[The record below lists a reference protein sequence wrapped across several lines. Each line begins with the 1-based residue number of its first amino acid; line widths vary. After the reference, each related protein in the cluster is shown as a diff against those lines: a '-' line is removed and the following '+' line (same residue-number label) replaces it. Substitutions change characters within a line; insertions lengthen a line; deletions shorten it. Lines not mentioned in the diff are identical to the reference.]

1 MLTVN
6 HQYLNLAEE
15 SAKSESSA
23 FVRPNPTGT
32 RVGFI
37 DLGSNSS
44 RLTVVECDRRGRVT
58 VLNRVKSMVR
68 LGEGAFETKELQPQA
83 MQRALSC
90 LSDFAQVC
98 RTYGV
103 SEVVAVGTAALRV
116 ATNSM
121 DFVNQVKQKT
131 GFDLQVISGEEEAR
145 LIRVGIWD
153 SLPKTK
159 DAFLFIDIGGGST
172 EISVSSREKISFLE
186 SLNIGCVMM

>member
-1 MLTVN
+1 M
-6 HQYLNLAEE
+6 
-15 SAKSESSA
+15 
-23 FVRPNPTGT
+23 
-32 RVGFI
+32 
-37 DLGSNSS
+37 
-44 RLTVVECDRRGRVT
+44 T

-153 SLPKTK
+153 SLKRKTLFCLSISAAAVPKY
-159 DAFLFIDIGGGST
+159 LFPLGKRFHFWSHS
-172 EISVSSREKISFLE
+172 ISVA
-186 SLNIGCVMM
+186 

>member
-23 FVRPNPTGT
+23 FVRPNPTVT

-44 RLTVVECDRRGRVT
+44 RLTVVEFDRRGRVT

-90 LSDFAQVC
+90 LSDFAQV
-98 RTYGV
+98 
-103 SEVVAVGTAALRV
+103 
-116 ATNSM
+116 
-121 DFVNQVKQKT
+121 
-131 GFDLQVISGEEEAR
+131 
-145 LIRVGIWD
+145 
-153 SLPKTK
+153 
-159 DAFLFIDIGGGST
+159 
-172 EISVSSREKISFLE
+172 
-186 SLNIGCVMM
+186 